1 MAEEV
6 SNKTETRRR
15 RGRPPSA
22 TPSAKPQSRSQSVIS
37 QKSET
42 PTERSNTLRRVQKV
56 KAEPP
61 STPVP
66 ASSSDVDQ
74 SQRTSG
80 RRGRPRNSTLTS
92 KPDISKAT
100 TTKRKREPTE
110 EVANTPLGSSP
121 SQKLTE
127 KPTYQHDTSFVLAS
141 KNFAKTS
148 QLVLNEITSHKLA
161 NLFAKPLS
169 ERDAPGYR
177 DLVLRPQD
185 LKSIRTSVSKGSRAA
200 VAAIEVLES
209 EVEDGSPTQ
218 AKNERGEGS
227 VGNGI
232 YLIKKT
238 ADVIPPKGIVNSAQL
253 ETELTRIF
261 ANAIMFNPLP
271 TSERGFGRNL
281 RTRRNGGDVDPA
293 DDVEAE
299 SSSESDSSVDDG
311 GIVSDA
317 RETFN
322 DIVKHVEKWREV
334 ELERVEGTRH
344 GSTSARQE
352 SVSSALHEEETVD
365 GPPTADGAEAER
377 GSTRKR
383 RRIAE

>member
-1 MAEEV
+1 M
-6 SNKTETRRR
+6 
-15 RGRPPSA
+15 
-22 TPSAKPQSRSQSVIS
+22 S

-42 PTERSNTLRRVQKV
+42 TTERSATLGRVQKV
-56 KAEPP
+56 KTEPP

-74 SQRTSG
+74 NQRISG
-80 RRGRPRNSTLTS
+80 RRGRPRISTLTS
-92 KPDISKAT
+92 KPEIPKAT
-100 TTKRKREPTE
+100 TTKRKRDSTE
-110 EVANTPLGSSP
+110 EIANTPPGPSSL
-121 SQKLTE
+121 QKLTE
-127 KPTYQHDTSFVLAS
+127 KPTYQHDTSLVLAS

-209 EVEDGSPTQ
+209 EMGDESPTQ
-218 AKNERGEGS
+218 VKNEQDEGS
-227 VGNGI
+227 VGKGI

-253 ETELTRIF
+253 EMELTRIF

-271 TSERGFGRNL
+271 TSERGFGRGL
-281 RTRRNGGDVDPA
+281 KISRNGGDTDPT
-293 DDVEAE
+293 DDAEAE
-299 SSSESDSSVDDG
+299 SSSESGSSVDDG

-317 RETFN
+317 REMFN
-322 DIVKHVEKWREV
+322 DIVKQVEKWRDV

-344 GSTSARQE
+344 GSISARQE
-352 SVSSALHEEETVD
+352 SVSSALHEEDISNET
-365 GPPTADGAEAER
+365 PTVEGTEAER